1 MNTGPTLSD
10 FGHDPLW
17 LSIIKAVFIFAFL
30 MVGVLFGVWTERKL
44 ISRMQNRYGPNRAG
58 KFGLL
63 QSVADGVKMGLKED
77 LMPRTV
83 DKVVYFLAPVIIAV
97 PAFLSFSVI
106 PFGPMVTIFG
116 ERTPLQLTDL
126 PVAALLVLAT
136 ASIGVYGIVLAGWGS
151 RSPYAILGGLRSTA
165 QIVSYEIAMSLS
177 FVAVFL
183 AAGTLSTSEIVAKQ
197 ADGGVLEIAGLQIP
211 TPSWYAVSLLPSFLI
226 YAVTMLGETNRVP
239 FDLPEGEGELV
250 GGFHTEYSSS
260 LKFAMFMLAEYV
272 NVFTV
277 SGIAITFFLGGWRAP
292 WPISIWDG
300 ANTGW
305 WPMLWFF
312 IKLVLIFS
320 VFIWVRASLPRV
332 RYDQLMAFGWK
343 VLIPLNLGWI
353 LLYATLKAYRLPDAD
368 RAFILTLGAIIIIAC
383 FAIWFRFDTVLQR
396 RREAAAAAVEE
407 EFEQLREEPAA
418 GGFPVPPLDL
428 PHYHGLVPEARG
440 ESGMPEIS
448 QASGVPEAPQASTVA
463 KEVTSGSN

>member
-1 MNTGPTLSD
+1 MNPTTGPTLVD

-17 LSIIKAVFIFAFL
+17 LSIIKAVFIFVVL
-30 MVGVLFGVWTERKL
+30 MLGVLFGVWFERKL
-44 ISRMQNRYGPNRAG
+44 ISRMQHRYGPNRAG

-63 QSVADGVKMGLKED
+63 QSVADGLKMGLKED
-77 LMPRTV
+77 IMPRTV
-83 DKVVYFLAPVIIAV
+83 DKVVYLLAPVIIAV
-97 PAFLSFSVI
+97 PAFLAFSVM
-106 PFGPMVTIFG
+106 PFGPMVSIFG
-116 ERTPLQLTDL
+116 VETPLQLTDL
-126 PVAALLVLAT
+126 PVAVLLVLAM

-151 RSPYAILGGLRSTA
+151 RSPYAILGGLRSSA
-165 QIVSYEIAMSLS
+165 QVVSYEIAMGLS

-197 ADGGVLEIAGLQIP
+197 AGGGTWDVFGLEIPQ
-211 TPSWYAVSLLPSFLI
+211 PSWYAISLLPSFLI
-226 YAVTMLGETNRVP
+226 YAITMLGETNRVP

-277 SGIAITFFLGGWRAP
+277 SGVAITLFLGGWRAP
-292 WPISIWDG
+292 WPISIWEG

-312 IKLVLIFS
+312 IKLVL
-320 VFIWVRASLPRV
+320 VFAFFVWVRASLPRV

-343 VLIPLNLGWI
+343 VLIPLNLAWI
-353 LLYATLKAYRLPDAD
+353 LLYATLKALRVPESNK
-368 RAFILTLGAIIIIAC
+368 AFILTLGAIIVVGGL
-383 FAIWFRFDTVLQR
+383 AIWFRFDTLLQR
-396 RREAAAAAVEE
+396 RREAKAAQIEE
-407 EFEQLREEPAA
+407 EFEQLREEPEA

-428 PHYHGLVPEARG
+428 PHYHGVLPAG
-440 ESGMPEIS
+440 
-448 QASGVPEAPQASTVA
+448 QASTAV